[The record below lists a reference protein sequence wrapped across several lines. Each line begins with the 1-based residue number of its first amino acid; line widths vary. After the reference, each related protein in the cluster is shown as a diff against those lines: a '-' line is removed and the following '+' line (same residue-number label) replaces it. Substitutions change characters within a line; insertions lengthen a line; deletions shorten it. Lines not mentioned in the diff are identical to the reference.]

1 MRALPTNT
9 TQRKERGEVARN
21 GGDRSRI
28 PDQNSAPATLTDI
41 GVSAKEIA
49 KPAQIRDA
57 ERKTQGIVNGTL
69 DRLVE
74 YEVKSAREDSPIVLP
89 TEGVAPEGCTPERL
103 ELFWA
108 IKAPRQLAAVLVAA
122 ASSKDGALVTAA
134 TLLDGTLVA
143 VAGRVSSLAPE
154 SFAGRVG

>member
-41 GVSAKEIA
+41 GVSAKEIHEA
-49 KPAQIRDA
+49 RQIRDA

-74 YEVKSAREDSPIVLP
+74 YGEERPRGFPDCIAS
-89 TEGVAPEGCTPERL
+89 EGVAPEGCTPERL

-134 TLLDGTLVA
+134 TLLDGTLVPLHSDHDFLT
-143 VAGRVSSLAPE
+143 G
-154 SFAGRVG
+154 